1 MADAHTS
8 EAYASLRSG
17 IMPRVAGLRRAQTNI
32 RAEGL
37 GIRAVF
43 RVCIVVLAA
52 AAFCA
57 IVGVSCV
64 RVTQDEFERSSASVR
79 SEVNYLSL
87 QLKSLGER
95 SKTFKRTMS
104 SAGVPLEQIAEAD
117 PEGYRSFTDP
127 VGDVLEGYTLAE
139 TGTVLIAREDEV
151 IASDDERIP
160 VGASLRESLGAD
172 IHTQIDAILAD
183 AELRSIPLQGALS
196 GSSDASG
203 YLMAGE
209 YGDYTIVIVEPES
222 MVFRNR
228 ASILGREAT
237 ATFFVLLV
245 VACVVD
251 RLLAI
256 AVARRIDGINKTLEE
271 IVSGDLDARVVSEG
285 TREFRSLANGIN
297 VTVDAL
303 QGWIGEAERRMDADL
318 ATARRI
324 QEGALPRQFP
334 AFPDVGAVDLF
345 ASMDSA
351 REVGG
356 DFYDFFKLDENSVA
370 FLIADV
376 SGKGIP
382 GGLFMMAAKTEIENH
397 LRAGLGLVKAVA
409 TANEALC
416 ANNEAGMFVTVWAAT
431 LDWRTGELT
440 YVNAGHNFPLLRHEG
455 KWEWIKKRCGLF
467 LGTFETAKYREEK
480 LMLEPGD
487 ELLLYTD
494 GVNEAFNVEEEEYGN
509 KRLEQFLTNHADLA
523 PRDLVPALRADVVKW
538 ARGAEQSDD
547 VTILALEYSGS
558 QPQ

>member
-1 MADAHTS
+1 MADAHTN
-8 EAYASLRSG
+8 EVYASIRSG

-43 RVCIVVLAA
+43 RVCIVVLAV

-57 IVGVSCV
+57 IVGVSYV
-64 RVTQDEFERSSASVR
+64 RVTQDEFNRAGASVR
-79 SEVNYLSL
+79 SEVNYLCL
-87 QLKSLGER
+87 QLESLDER
-95 SKTFKRTMS
+95 SEAFKRVMS
-104 SAGVPLEQIAEAD
+104 SASVPLEQIAEAD
-117 PEGYRSFTDP
+117 PVDYRAFSDP

-139 TGTVLIAREDEV
+139 TGTVLIVRDDEI

-160 VGASLRESLGAD
+160 VGAGLRESLGAD
-172 IHTQIDAILAD
+172 IHTQVDAILAD
-183 AELRSIPLQGALS
+183 GELRSIPLQGALAD
-196 GSSDASG
+196 SSDASG

-209 YGDYTIVIVEPES
+209 YGDCTVVIVEPAS

-228 ASILGREAT
+228 VSTLGREAT

-256 AVARRIDGINKTLEE
+256 TVARRIDRINKTLEE
-271 IVSGDLDARVVSEG
+271 VVSGDLDARVVSEG
-285 TREFRSLANGIN
+285 TREFRSLANGVN

-303 QGWIGEAERRMDADL
+303 KGWIGEAERRMDADL

-334 AFPDVGAVDLF
+334 AFPDVNTVDLF

-356 DFYDFFKLDENSVA
+356 DFYDFFKLDESSVA

-397 LRAGLGLVKAVA
+397 LRAGVGLAKAVA

-431 LDWRTGELT
+431 LNWRTGELT

-480 LMLEPGD
+480 LVLEPGD

-509 KRLEQFLTNHADLA
+509 KRLEEFLANHADLA

-547 VTILALEYSGS
+547 VTILALEYSEP